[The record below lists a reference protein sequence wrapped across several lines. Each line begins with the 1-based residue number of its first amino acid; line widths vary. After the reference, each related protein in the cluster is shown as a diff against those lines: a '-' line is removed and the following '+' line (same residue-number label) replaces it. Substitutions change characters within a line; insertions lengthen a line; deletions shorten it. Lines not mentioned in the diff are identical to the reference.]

1 MAKTFKSNASEKGG
15 LVSISNDTSYGKEAV
30 HENTIDQILGK
41 IEKSNLGGSG
51 HENFSKQQSDPNIK
65 YRKKVEEKIFNGDPV
80 EQQAP
85 ETQHIAENPDL
96 GAKIV
101 NLAVG

>member
-1 MAKTFKSNASEKGG
+1 MMKKILRSNASEKGG

-51 HENFSKQQSDPNIK
+51 N
-65 YRKKVEEKIFNGDPV
+65 
-80 EQQAP
+80 
-85 ETQHIAENPDL
+85 ETF
-96 GAKIV
+96 
-101 NLAVG
+101 